1 MAGLAR
7 ASTKLRVTW
16 RGHRYVGMCWLV
28 AAACLLVIDVPT
40 HMAAGAEIPPGDAG
54 ATCWENGR
62 GDPGQV
68 AQCLHVE
75 LRVAAEASPARAA
88 AASTRALMIHVAR
101 TAAALSSAGM
111 QQAAL
116 DLCDAALEVDPVNP
130 NLLFL
135 RGNALGTLGRTR
147 AAAASF
153 MAAVIALPLHADAL
167 HNFAAVTMDD
177 VEQAPAEHALALRAL
192 QTALRLVP
200 DSARLRLSCGIAM
213 AQLSPTLAANH
224 LGRSL
229 ALDPSSE
236 LAARELARTL
246 DMVGRDA
253 AAEDALPG
261 HVAGAMDSDST
272 QAALW
277 RELGD
282 LYLRRGEAQRA
293 REAFDK
299 VLRLAPQDARAHS
312 GRGAA
317 LRELGL
323 FEMAVVAYE
332 SAAAS
337 SRSPETLTNL
347 GSVLVETGRFES
359 ALQARLLCLRVPRV
373 YQRVCVHVC
382 IRECVSGVCTQRHS
396 CMHTQALQSALAL
409 APAFAPACTSSG
421 FALAELGR
429 TSEAEQLFRQAV
441 AADALH
447 ATAWN
452 NLGHFLRTQ
461 HR

>member
-54 ATCWENGR
+54 ATCWENGQ

-68 AQCLHVE
+68 AQCLHME
-75 LRVAAEASPARAA
+75 LRVAAEAAPARA

-135 RGNALGTLGRTR
+135 RGNALGTLGQTR

-167 HNFAAVTMDD
+167 HNFAAVTIDD
-177 VEQAPAEHALALRAL
+177 VEQDPAEHALALRAL

-213 AQLSPTLAANH
+213 AQLRPILAANH
-224 LGRSL
+224 LGHSL

-253 AAEDALPG
+253 AAEDALRG
-261 HVAGAMDSDST
+261 HAAGAMDSHSA
-272 QAALW
+272 QGAVAVW

-299 VLRLAPQDARAHS
+299 VLRFTPQDARAHS
-312 GRGAA
+312 GLGAA
-317 LRELGL
+317 LRGLGL

-359 ALQARLLCLRVPRV
+359 ALQARLLC
-373 YQRVCVHVC
+373 VCVCVC
-382 IRECVSGVCTQRHS
+382 VCV
-396 CMHTQALQSALAL
+396 
-409 APAFAPACTSSG
+409 
-421 FALAELGR
+421 
-429 TSEAEQLFRQAV
+429 
-441 AADALH
+441 
-447 ATAWN
+447 
-452 NLGHFLRTQ
+452 
-461 HR
+461 